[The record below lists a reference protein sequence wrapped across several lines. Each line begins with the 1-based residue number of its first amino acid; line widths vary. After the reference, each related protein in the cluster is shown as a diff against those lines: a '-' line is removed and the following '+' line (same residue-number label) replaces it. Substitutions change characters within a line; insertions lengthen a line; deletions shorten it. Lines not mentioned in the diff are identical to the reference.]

1 MAYIFLDESGDLGFD
16 WSKKKTSKYFVI
28 TAMFVNDKNPVENIV
43 KKIFKTMSKHDLK
56 HHDDILHS
64 YKEKPKTRIRL
75 LNLLLK
81 QDVSILTIYLNKKKV
96 YTNLRNEKHV
106 LYNYVT
112 NILLDRIYTR
122 KLIHITG
129 EIFLVAATRET
140 NRFLNDNFKNYLE
153 NQVENKH
160 KSKLK
165 VWIKYPYEEKSLQIV
180 DFASW
185 AIFRKWEHADESY
198 YEIIK
203 SLVIEENPL
212 FA

>member
-1 MAYIFLDESGDLGFD
+1 MANIFLDESGDLGFD
-16 WSKKKTSKYFVI
+16 WTKKKTSKYFVI
-28 TAMFVNDKNPVENIV
+28 TAMFVSDKKPVEKIV
-43 KKIFKTMSKHDLK
+43 KKVFQTMSKNDLK
-56 HHDDILHS
+56 HHDSVLHS
-64 YKEKPKTRIRL
+64 YKEKPKTRIKI

-81 QDVSILTIYLNKKKV
+81 QDVNILTIYLNKKKV

-122 KLIHITG
+122 KLIPITG
-129 EIFLVAATRET
+129 EIILVAAIRET

-153 NQVENKH
+153 NQVENKY
-160 KSKLK
+160 KSILK
-165 VWIKYPYEEKSLQIV
+165 VLIKHPYEEKTLQIV
-180 DFASW
+180 DCASW
-185 AIFRKWEHADESY
+185 AIFRKWEHTDESY
-198 YEIIK
+198 YKIIK